1 MTVSLYCNVSGIK
14 VQYVWERMSNGGK
27 WSRIMNSNSY
37 KYDMRNI
44 QQSQQYRCI
53 VGNPAGAIISEV
65 STIQVLSK
73 HIIFCNY
80 NQLYY

>member
-14 VQYVWERMSNGGK
+14 VSYVWERNSSGWK
-27 WSRIMNSNSY
+27 WSRIMKSNSNRYVVS
-37 KYDMRNI
+37 NI

-53 VGNPAGAIISEV
+53 SGNDAGTIISKV

-73 HIIFCNY
+73 HILSYNY
-80 NQLYY
+80 KL